1 MAQMITRCPACGTR
15 FRVVPDQLRI
25 SQGWVRCGQCNE
37 VFDGAG
43 QLAHA
48 EVQPEVQ
55 AQVLPSMPV
64 PLPAAQPPVPPL
76 HAVEPTV
83 ASFPGV
89 PTPAD
94 APLEMAPAWPSAQSP
109 AQPSPELPAQPV
121 ADTESAALLDDDTTP
136 PLLSPPLVVQQD
148 APQWLPH
155 APAEIPVADSVASLD
170 VGLAEFVQA
179 QAGEASNGVADD
191 VSGLVPAEKPA
202 DAPRLV
208 PELSE
213 TLDTPELPA
222 PSHLPQASAPPS
234 AGPGDQLPAS
244 KPGRLVVG
252 LAPEAIALPLRA
264 AATIGDAMP
273 LPQRPA
279 AQAPRPAPVPARVVA
294 APPVAPVVALDPAL
308 AELSF
313 VREAAGPAVS
323 GSTAGRP
330 QRRPRARRLWLVGVA
345 VVLLGALLWQLAVH
359 ERDRLAASAPA
370 LRPLLGA
377 LCAPF
382 DCSVQPL
389 RSIDALVI
397 DGSAFHALGEN
408 GYRLSLTLRN
418 RAAHAVAMPAIA
430 LALTDL
436 SEQAVVRRVLMPQ
449 ELGAAPP
456 ALEAHGEWTA
466 SVDLQLADN
475 AGRARVVG
483 YRLDLFYP

>member
-37 VFDGAG
+37 VFDAAG
-43 QLAHA
+43 QLAQA
-48 EVQPEVQ
+48 EAQPEVQ
-55 AQVLPSMPV
+55 ALSSMPV
-64 PLPAAQPPVPPL
+64 PLPAAQPPAPPL
-76 HAVEPTV
+76 HAVEPAV
-83 ASFPGV
+83 ASLPSV
-89 PTPAD
+89 PTPAE
-94 APLEMAPAWPSAQSP
+94 APLDMAPAWPSAPSSTPSSTPSP
-109 AQPSPELPAQPV
+109 AQPM
-121 ADTESAALLDDDTTP
+121 ADTEPAALQDDGTVP
-136 PLLSPPLVVQQD
+136 PLLPPPLAVQQD

-155 APAEIPVADSVASLD
+155 APAEIPVADPVASLD

-179 QAGEASNGVADD
+179 QAGETSGDMADGVLPA
-191 VSGLVPAEKPA
+191 VPGESSS
-202 DAPRLV
+202 DAPRLA
-208 PELSE
+208 PEPSE
-213 TLDTPELPA
+213 VLGASELPEPPHPLQA
-222 PSHLPQASAPPS
+222 PVPPP
-234 AGPGDQLPAS
+234 AGPGDPLPAG

-252 LAPEAIALPLRA
+252 LAAEAIALPLRA
-264 AATIGDAMP
+264 AAATGDAMP

-279 AQAPRPAPVPARVVA
+279 AQAPRPAPAPARVVA
-294 APPVAPVVALDPAL
+294 AAPVAPAVALDPAL

-313 VREAAGPAVS
+313 VREAAGPS
-323 GSTAGRP
+323 LSEGTTGRP
-330 QRRPRARRLWLVGVA
+330 RQARRLWLVCAA

-382 DCSVQPL
+382 GCSVQPL

-397 DGSAFHALGEN
+397 DGSAFHALGES